1 LFKVVKPTA
10 ILNIIEAAETMRFK
24 ASSEDS
30 MPQPGK
36 CERCGYISSQK
47 VCKACLLLD
56 GLNRGVPNLGIGRTR
71 APPGAGKLKSEAN
84 GTDPPSVQNGQAKDM
99 RARPR
104 AVVLEYE
111 A

>member
-1 LFKVVKPTA
+1 VVKPSA

-24 ASSEDS
+24 SGSKDS

-56 GLNRGVPNLGIGRTR
+56 GLNRGLPGLGVGRTR
-71 APPGAGKLKSEAN
+71 LPPRPGNLKSLGRESDADGGSIQN
-84 GTDPPSVQNGQAKDM
+84 NQVKPPRTHLQPITV
-99 RARPR
+99 
-104 AVVLEYE
+104 EYE
-111 A
+111 PA